1 MKAIFVTNYGSP
13 DVLQLQETEKPA
25 PKGDEILVKVSAAS
39 ITAAD
44 SMMRKGTPRYARLFL
59 GLVRPSR
66 PIPGSGFAGVVE
78 AVGETAKHYKIGDAV
93 FGETGVGFSANAE
106 YVCMSE
112 DGVLAIKPEE
122 LTFAQ
127 AAAICDGALTS
138 WNFLNRIASIQPGQK
153 VLVNGASG
161 SLGSAAIQIAKT
173 LGAEVTG
180 VCGPSNQAM
189 VKSLGADKVIDYTQQ
204 DFTRDH
210 QQYDIIYDA
219 VGKAS
224 FKHCKPAL
232 RKNSVYL
239 SPVLSVSLL
248 LQMIWTSKFSTKKAR
263 FSATG
268 ILPVP
273 VLRTLLSEVLE
284 EIKAGNIR
292 PVIDRRYPLEQTAEA
307 HRYVDTGHKKGN
319 IVLAFD
325 M

>member
-13 DVLQLQETEKPA
+13 DVLQLQETEKPT
-25 PKGDEILVKVSAAS
+25 PKGDEVLVKVSAAS
-39 ITAAD
+39 VTAAD
-44 SMMRKGTPRYARLFL
+44 SMMRRGTPRYARLFL
-59 GLVRPSR
+59 GLMRPSK

-78 AVGETAKHYKIGDAV
+78 AVGETAKRYKIGDAV

-112 DGVLAIKPEE
+112 EGVLAIKPAE

-138 WNFLNRIASIQPGQK
+138 WNFLNRIANIQPGQK

-204 DFTRDH
+204 NFSRSH
-210 QQYDIIYDA
+210 QQYDIIYDT
-219 VGKAS
+219 VGKVS
-224 FKHCKPAL
+224 FSHCKAAL
-232 RKNSVYL
+232 RENGVYL
-239 SPVLSVSLL
+239 SPVLSLRLL
-248 LQMIWTSKFSTKKAR
+248 LQMIWTSNFGAKKAR

-268 ILPVP
+268 ILPIP
-273 VLRTLLSEVLE
+273 VLRALLSEVME
-284 EIKAGNIR
+284 AIKVGDIL
-292 PVIDRRYPLEQTAEA
+292 PVIDRRYPLEQTAAA

>member
-13 DVLQLQETEKPA
+13 DVLQLQETEKPT
-25 PKGDEILVKVSAAS
+25 PKGDEVLVKVSAAS
-39 ITAAD
+39 VTAAD
-44 SMMRKGTPRYARLFL
+44 SMMRRGTPRYARLFL
-59 GLVRPSR
+59 GLMRPSK

-78 AVGETAKHYKIGDAV
+78 AVGETAKRYKIGDAV

-112 DGVLAIKPEE
+112 EGVLAIKPEE

-138 WNFLNRIASIQPGQK
+138 WNFLNRIANIQPGQK

-204 DFTRDH
+204 DFIRGH

-219 VGKAS
+219 VGKVS

-232 RKNSVYL
+232 RENGVYL
-239 SPVLSVSLL
+239 SPVLSLRLL
-248 LQMIWTSKFSTKKAR
+248 LQMIWSSKFSTKKAR

-268 ILPVP
+268 ILPIP

-292 PVIDRRYPLEQTAEA
+292 PVIDRRYPLAQTAEA